1 PGLHDR
7 GDGPKLGPG
16 VAIDRLVVLGDPD
29 VAEGDARL
37 EWADGGVVR
46 DGAAVA
52 RAVEQ
57 AIALR
62 FGTPSPMADDEGA
75 QR

>member
-1 PGLHDR
+1 M
-7 GDGPKLGPG
+7 
-16 VAIDRLVVLGDPD
+16 VLGDPD

-46 DGAAVA
+46 DSAAVA

-57 AIALR
+57 TIALH
-62 FGTPSPMADDEGA
+62 FETQTLPADDEGA
-75 QR
+75 QP